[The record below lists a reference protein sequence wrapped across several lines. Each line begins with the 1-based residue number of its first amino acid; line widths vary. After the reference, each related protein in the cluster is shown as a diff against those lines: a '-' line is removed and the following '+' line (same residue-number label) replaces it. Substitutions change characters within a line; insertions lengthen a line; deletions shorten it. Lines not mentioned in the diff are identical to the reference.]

1 MQPAP
6 PASLQARNHQLR
18 IFWRGG
24 KYFGNSP
31 DGSSPAEMKPDM
43 KSTNENEN
51 RRGLLISAGQLLFG
65 ERWQTELARA
75 LGLSDGRRIRQWLSG
90 DRPIPVGIWDD
101 LRELLEDRSSKME
114 LIVKQIQASK
124 KDKM

>member
-1 MQPAP
+1 
-6 PASLQARNHQLR
+6 
-18 IFWRGG
+18 
-24 KYFGNSP
+24 
-31 DGSSPAEMKPDM
+31 
-43 KSTNENEN
+43 
-51 RRGLLISAGQLLFG
+51 GQLLFG

>member
-1 MQPAP
+1 
-6 PASLQARNHQLR
+6 
-18 IFWRGG
+18 
-24 KYFGNSP
+24 
-31 DGSSPAEMKPDM
+31 M

-51 RRGLLISAGQLLFG
+51 RRGLLIRAGQLLFG

>member
-1 MQPAP
+1 
-6 PASLQARNHQLR
+6 
-18 IFWRGG
+18 
-24 KYFGNSP
+24 
-31 DGSSPAEMKPDM
+31 M
-43 KSTNENEN
+43 KSTNEKEN

-114 LIVKQIQASK
+114 LVVKQIQASK

>member
-1 MQPAP
+1 M
-6 PASLQARNHQLR
+6 
-18 IFWRGG
+18 
-24 KYFGNSP
+24 YFGITQDWGSP
-31 DGSSPAEMKPDM
+31 DEMKSEM
-43 KSTNENEN
+43 KSTNVKDDS
-51 RRGLLISAGQLLFG
+51 RALLISAGQLLFG

-114 LIVKQIQASK
+114 LVVKQIQASK

>member
-1 MQPAP
+1 
-6 PASLQARNHQLR
+6 
-18 IFWRGG
+18 
-24 KYFGNSP
+24 
-31 DGSSPAEMKPDM
+31 MKPDM
-43 KSTNENEN
+43 ESTNENEN

>member
-1 MQPAP
+1 
-6 PASLQARNHQLR
+6 
-18 IFWRGG
+18 
-24 KYFGNSP
+24 
-31 DGSSPAEMKPDM
+31 MKPDM

-51 RRGLLISAGQLLFG
+51 RRGLLISTGQLLFG

>member
-1 MQPAP
+1 
-6 PASLQARNHQLR
+6 
-18 IFWRGG
+18 
-24 KYFGNSP
+24 
-31 DGSSPAEMKPDM
+31 MKPDM

-51 RRGLLISAGQLLFG
+51 RRGLLISSGQLLFG

>member
-1 MQPAP
+1 
-6 PASLQARNHQLR
+6 
-18 IFWRGG
+18 
-24 KYFGNSP
+24 
-31 DGSSPAEMKPDM
+31 MKPDM
-43 KSTNENEN
+43 KSTNENDN

>member
-1 MQPAP
+1 
-6 PASLQARNHQLR
+6 
-18 IFWRGG
+18 
-24 KYFGNSP
+24 
-31 DGSSPAEMKPDM
+31 
-43 KSTNENEN
+43 EN

>member
-1 MQPAP
+1 MVICA
-6 PASLQARNHQLR
+6 
-18 IFWRGG
+18 
-24 KYFGNSP
+24 
-31 DGSSPAEMKPDM
+31 
-43 KSTNENEN
+43 
-51 RRGLLISAGQLLFG
+51 GLLLCG
-65 ERWQTELARA
+65 ERWLTELARA

>member
-1 MQPAP
+1 
-6 PASLQARNHQLR
+6 
-18 IFWRGG
+18 
-24 KYFGNSP
+24 
-31 DGSSPAEMKPDM
+31 M
-43 KSTNENEN
+43 KSTSENDN

-124 KDKM
+124 KDKMLVPGADHSQEA

>member
-1 MQPAP
+1 
-6 PASLQARNHQLR
+6 
-18 IFWRGG
+18 
-24 KYFGNSP
+24 
-31 DGSSPAEMKPDM
+31 MKPDM
-43 KSTNENEN
+43 KSTNENDD
-51 RRGLLISAGQLLFG
+51 RRALLISAGQLLFG

-114 LIVKQIQASK
+114 LVVKQIQASK

>member
-1 MQPAP
+1 
-6 PASLQARNHQLR
+6 
-18 IFWRGG
+18 
-24 KYFGNSP
+24 
-31 DGSSPAEMKPDM
+31 M

-51 RRGLLISAGQLLFG
+51 RHGLLISAGQLLFG

>member
-1 MQPAP
+1 
-6 PASLQARNHQLR
+6 
-18 IFWRGG
+18 
-24 KYFGNSP
+24 
-31 DGSSPAEMKPDM
+31 MKPDM
-43 KSTNENEN
+43 KSTNEKEN

-114 LIVKQIQASK
+114 LVVKQIQASK

>member
-1 MQPAP
+1 
-6 PASLQARNHQLR
+6 
-18 IFWRGG
+18 
-24 KYFGNSP
+24 
-31 DGSSPAEMKPDM
+31 M

-51 RRGLLISAGQLLFG
+51 RRGLLISSGQLLFG

>member
-1 MQPAP
+1 
-6 PASLQARNHQLR
+6 
-18 IFWRGG
+18 
-24 KYFGNSP
+24 
-31 DGSSPAEMKPDM
+31 MKPDM
-43 KSTNENEN
+43 KSTNENDD
-51 RRGLLISAGQLLFG
+51 RRALLISAGQLLFG

-124 KDKM
+124 KDNM

>member
-1 MQPAP
+1 
-6 PASLQARNHQLR
+6 
-18 IFWRGG
+18 
-24 KYFGNSP
+24 
-31 DGSSPAEMKPDM
+31 MKPDM

-51 RRGLLISAGQLLFG
+51 RRGLLINAGQLLFG

>member
-1 MQPAP
+1 
-6 PASLQARNHQLR
+6 
-18 IFWRGG
+18 
-24 KYFGNSP
+24 
-31 DGSSPAEMKPDM
+31 M
-43 KSTNENEN
+43 KSTNENDD
-51 RRGLLISAGQLLFG
+51 RRALLISAGQLLFG

-124 KDKM
+124 KDNM

>member
-1 MQPAP
+1 
-6 PASLQARNHQLR
+6 
-18 IFWRGG
+18 
-24 KYFGNSP
+24 
-31 DGSSPAEMKPDM
+31 MKPDM
-43 KSTNENEN
+43 KSTNENDD
-51 RRGLLISAGQLLFG
+51 RRALLISAGQLLFG

>member
-1 MQPAP
+1 
-6 PASLQARNHQLR
+6 
-18 IFWRGG
+18 
-24 KYFGNSP
+24 
-31 DGSSPAEMKPDM
+31 MKPDM
-43 KSTNENEN
+43 ESTNENDN

-75 LGLSDGRRIRQWLSG
+75 LGLTDGRRIRQWLSG
-90 DRPIPVGIWDD
+90 DRPIPVGILDD

-124 KDKM
+124 KDNM

>member
-1 MQPAP
+1 
-6 PASLQARNHQLR
+6 
-18 IFWRGG
+18 
-24 KYFGNSP
+24 
-31 DGSSPAEMKPDM
+31 M
-43 KSTNENEN
+43 KSTYENEN

>member
-1 MQPAP
+1 
-6 PASLQARNHQLR
+6 
-18 IFWRGG
+18 
-24 KYFGNSP
+24 
-31 DGSSPAEMKPDM
+31 MKPDM

-101 LRELLEDRSSKME
+101 LSELLKDRSSE
-114 LIVKQIQASK
+114 IALILKNIQDITKPEK
-124 KDKM
+124 K

>member
-1 MQPAP
+1 
-6 PASLQARNHQLR
+6 
-18 IFWRGG
+18 
-24 KYFGNSP
+24 
-31 DGSSPAEMKPDM
+31 MKPDM

-65 ERWQTELARA
+65 ERWQTEL
-75 LGLSDGRRIRQWLSG
+75 GRRIRQWRSG

>member
-1 MQPAP
+1 
-6 PASLQARNHQLR
+6 
-18 IFWRGG
+18 
-24 KYFGNSP
+24 
-31 DGSSPAEMKPDM
+31 MKPDM

-51 RRGLLISAGQLLFG
+51 RRVLLISAGQLLFG

-114 LIVKQIQASK
+114 LVVKQIQASK

>member
-1 MQPAP
+1 
-6 PASLQARNHQLR
+6 
-18 IFWRGG
+18 
-24 KYFGNSP
+24 
-31 DGSSPAEMKPDM
+31 MKPDM
-43 KSTNENEN
+43 KSTTENDN

>member
-1 MQPAP
+1 
-6 PASLQARNHQLR
+6 
-18 IFWRGG
+18 
-24 KYFGNSP
+24 
-31 DGSSPAEMKPDM
+31 M
-43 KSTNENEN
+43 KSTSENDN

>member
-1 MQPAP
+1 M
-6 PASLQARNHQLR
+6 
-18 IFWRGG
+18 
-24 KYFGNSP
+24 
-31 DGSSPAEMKPDM
+31 E
-43 KSTNENEN
+43 STNENDN

-75 LGLSDGRRIRQWLSG
+75 LGLTDGRRIRQWLSG

-124 KDKM
+124 KDNM

>member
-1 MQPAP
+1 
-6 PASLQARNHQLR
+6 
-18 IFWRGG
+18 
-24 KYFGNSP
+24 
-31 DGSSPAEMKPDM
+31 MKPDM

-51 RRGLLISAGQLLFG
+51 RCGLLISAGQLLFG

>member
-1 MQPAP
+1 
-6 PASLQARNHQLR
+6 
-18 IFWRGG
+18 
-24 KYFGNSP
+24 
-31 DGSSPAEMKPDM
+31 MKPDM
-43 KSTNENEN
+43 ESTNENDN

-75 LGLSDGRRIRQWLSG
+75 LGLTDGRRIRQWLSG

-124 KDKM
+124 KDNM